1 MEFTANRSSK
11 AKGGSILETGET
23 FFRHES
29 AKGRD
34 LGGFGSIPVQAIL
47 RKLIIDNL

>member
-11 AKGGSILETGET
+11 AEGASILETGET

-29 AKGRD
+29 AQGRD
-34 LGGFGSIPVQAIL
+34 SRLGSIPVQAIL
-47 RKLIIDNL
+47 RKIIVDNL